1 MSEQQDADAQ
11 DTPEQ
16 ARRRENLQLTETG
29 RHLSYTSPRD
39 WRTRSSN
46 VSVSPGPGFRR
57 LHKVVGAEGFE
68 PSNTGSKVPRLT
80 AWPRPIERARTALR
94 GATTVAQNLDFSR
107 PDGRRQAGPRC
118 S

>member
-1 MSEQQDADAQ
+1 
-11 DTPEQ
+11 
-16 ARRRENLQLTETG
+16 NLQLTETG
-29 RHLSYTSPRD
+29 RHRCYTSPRD

-46 VSVSPGPGFRR
+46 VSVSLGPGIRG

-94 GATTVAQNLDFSR
+94 GPTTVAQNVDFNR
-107 PDGRRQAGPRC
+107 PCGRRQAGPEC